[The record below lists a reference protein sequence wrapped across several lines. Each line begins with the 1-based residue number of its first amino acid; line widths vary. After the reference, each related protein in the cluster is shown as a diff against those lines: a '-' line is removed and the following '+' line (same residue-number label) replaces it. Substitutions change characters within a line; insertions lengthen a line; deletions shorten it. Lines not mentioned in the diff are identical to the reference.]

1 MTAVNTAQ
9 ELGPFSLSLAVE
21 DLTASRAF
29 YEALG
34 FEAAPPSGEDGVWE
48 SYGETWLM
56 LFHRRGE
63 PGEIKLGLFQGMFDA
78 NTLTFNPPDVRAVQE
93 QVKKAGVGLVM
104 EADGDEGPGAA
115 MLLDPDGNPVLLE
128 QY

>member
-1 MTAVNTAQ
+1 MPQ
-9 ELGPFSLSLAVE
+9 DLGPFSLSLAVT
-21 DLTASRAF
+21 DLAASRTF

-34 FEAAPPSGEDGVWE
+34 FEAAPPSGEGDLWD
-48 SYGETWLM
+48 SYGTTWLI

-63 PGEIKLGLFQGMFDA
+63 PNEIKLGLFQGMFDS
-78 NTLTFNPPDVRAVQE
+78 NTLTFNPPDVRAVQT
-93 QVKKAGVGLVM
+93 QLKDAGVGLVM
-104 EADGDEGPGAA
+104 EADDGSGPGAA

>member
-1 MTAVNTAQ
+1 MNAPQ
-9 ELGPFSLSLAVE
+9 ELGPFSLSLAIG
-21 DLTASRAF
+21 DLAASRAF

-34 FEAAPPSGEDGVWE
+34 FEAAPPSGDGGVWE
-48 SYGETWLM
+48 TYGENWLM

-63 PGEIKLGLFQGMFDA
+63 SGEIKLGLFQGMFDA

-93 QVKKAGVGLVM
+93 QVRKAGVGLVM
-104 EADGDEGPGAA
+104 EADGDTGPGAA